1 MLFTPYSSFQCKSAW
16 EGTKCV
22 FVFQS
27 PSCCFLFFHLVTSF
41 FSFQKLSLAPVKW
54 KENATPSQL
63 VKRLTFST
71 GLIADFTFFC
81 IRLLCPC
88 VYFLRLSDSEPTS
101 WIIPSSP
108 SLHGSYFWVKINYLS
123 IHLLINCLI
132 ALLFALFAF
141 THLFTCLRT
150 SSALIWL

>member
-1 MLFTPYSSFQCKSAW
+1 MLFTPYSLFQCKSGW

-27 PSCCFLFFHLVTSF
+27 PSCCFLSFYLVSSF

-71 GLIADFTFFC
+71 CLIADFTFFC

-88 VYFLRLSDSEPTS
+88 VYFLILSDSEPTS

-108 SLHGSYFWVKINYLS
+108 SLHGSYLTVKINYLS
-123 IHLLINCLI
+123 VHLLFPCLI
-132 ALLFALFAF
+132 ALFAF
-141 THLFTCLRT
+141 THLFTCLLT